1 MITGETIRL
10 LRTLKGV
17 KQGTIAKSLGISQ
30 PAYSKIEKC
39 QQIKETKARK
49 ILALLNC
56 EEDQLMRIEQMKK
69 AI

>member
-1 MITGETIRL
+1 MITGDTIRL

-39 QQIKETKARK
+39 QSIEETRARR
-49 ILALLNC
+49 ILALLDC
-56 EEDQLMRIEQMKK
+56 EEEHLRSIEQIRKPT
-69 AI
+69 